1 MIRARFTPSLLIALA
16 LGSPH
21 ALAGYTFQEGELS
34 GEVNLTAGGAYIS
47 TRNVNFGVGR
57 VDLRSGENTGTRAD
71 WQEAYVK
78 PEVKFNYALSPDFD
92 LLGGGSVVAAST
104 FGDGDAGGF
113 TRSSDGRVSV
123 EEAYAGFRAGEWRF
137 TAGRQDYMI
146 GSGFIVMDGNLD
158 FLDDGAFWL
167 APRTAFRDSAVLA
180 WGRDALSV
188 QAFSL
193 RTDDHLGD
201 YRMTGVNLDYELP
214 DVATLGAMAMKLD
227 SEERSANTAMPREG
241 MEVYN
246 LRALN
251 AKLPG
256 LPNLTLNA
264 EYAVQGGKGDG
275 VEYDAS
281 AWYAKAEYAF
291 SDLPLQPVLGYRYA
305 YFSGD
310 ENLGDNKRED
320 WDALSKG
327 FIDWGTWLVGD
338 VVGNYLLNN
347 SNQTVH
353 TWSLKTKLHPTL
365 TLGAMHHQFSL
376 DEKNLF
382 GAPVNDRRFAD
393 ESVIYLDWAATP
405 RLFTSISYN
414 WVQPKAA
421 AKQLLAD
428 KDFSAV
434 EMYFTYR
441 Y

>member
-1 MIRARFTPSLLIALA
+1 MMRVPYVPSLLTVAILA
-16 LGSPH
+16 SP
-21 ALAGYTFQEGELS
+21 AAMAGYTFEEGNLS
-34 GEVNLTAGGAYIS
+34 GEVNLTAGGASIS
-47 TRNVNFGVGR
+47 TRNVNFGAGR
-57 VDLRSGENTGTRAD
+57 VDTRSGENTGQRAD
-71 WQEAYVK
+71 WQEVYVK
-78 PEVKFNYALSPDFD
+78 PAVSFNYALNPDFD
-92 LLGGGSVVAAST
+92 WLAKGSVVAAST

-123 EEAYAGFRAGEWRF
+123 EEAYAGFRAGNWRF

-146 GSGFIVMDGNLD
+146 GTGFIVMDGNLD
-158 FLDDGAFWL
+158 FHNDGAFWL
-167 APRTAFRDSAVLA
+167 GPRTAFRDSAVLG
-180 WGRDALSV
+180 WSGDALAV

-201 YRMTGVNLDYELP
+201 YRMNGVNLDYTVPE
-214 DVATLGAMAMKLD
+214 VATFGAMAMKLD
-227 SEERSANTAMPREG
+227 SEERSSNLATPREG

-246 LRALN
+246 VRALN

-256 LPNLTLNA
+256 IADLTLNA
-264 EYAVQGGKGDG
+264 EYAVQGGEGSG
-275 VEYDAS
+275 VEYDAK

-310 ENLGDNKRED
+310 ENLGDNKREA
-320 WDALSKG
+320 WDSLSKG
-327 FIDWGTWLVGD
+327 FIDWGTWLIGD

-353 TWSLKTKLHPTL
+353 TWSLKTHLHPTV
-365 TLGAMHHQFSL
+365 TVGAMHYQFSL

-382 GAPVNDRRFAD
+382 GAPVSDRRFAD
-393 ESVIYLDWAATP
+393 ESVIYLDWTPTP
-405 RLFTSISYN
+405 RLYTSFSYN

>member
-1 MIRARFTPSLLIALA
+1 MTRVPLLPSLLATAVLA
-16 LGSPH
+16 SQS
-21 ALAGYTFQEGELS
+21 AMAGYTFQEGDLS
-34 GEVNLTAGGAYIS
+34 GEVNLTAGGAAIY

-57 VDLRSGENTGTRAD
+57 VDIRNGENTGTSAD

-78 PEVKFNYALSPDFD
+78 PAVKFNYALNPDFD
-92 LLGGGSVVAAST
+92 LLGGGSVVASST

-113 TRSSDGRVSV
+113 TRSSDNRVSV

-201 YRMTGVNLDYELP
+201 YRMNGVNLDYEVP
-214 DVATLGAMAMKLD
+214 GVATFGAMAMKLD
-227 SEERSANTAMPREG
+227 SQDRASNAATPREG

-246 LRALN
+246 IRALN

-256 LPNLTLNA
+256 IQDLTLNA
-264 EYAVQGGKGDG
+264 EYAVQGGGDDG
-275 VEYDAS
+275 IKYDAK
-281 AWYAKAEYAF
+281 AWYAGAEYTF
-291 SDLPLQPVLGYRYA
+291 NDLPLQPVLGYRYA

-320 WDALSKG
+320 WDSLSKG

-365 TLGAMHHQFSL
+365 TLGAMHYQFSL
-376 DEKNLF
+376 AEKNLF
-382 GAPVNDRRFAD
+382 GAPVDDRRFAD
-393 ESVIYLDWAATP
+393 ENVIYLDWAATP
-405 RLFTSISYN
+405 SLFTSIAYN

-421 AKQLLAD
+421 AKQLLGD